1 MVEHMS
7 NLATRMRP
15 QKIEDVIGQ
24 EHLTAPDKILGR
36 MVSAK
41 QMSSIILYGP
51 PGTGKTSMASAL
63 SGSLNIPF
71 EYFNAS
77 TDDKKKLQ
85 AIAKEAESK
94 GQLILLLDEIHRLD
108 KPKQDFLLPY
118 TENGQIILVGAT
130 TENPYISINPAIRS
144 RATLL
149 EIKSVNPQ
157 DIVNLI
163 KKASQTDEILKNFT
177 ITISDESLNFLAN
190 NVDGDVRKA
199 LNSFE
204 LAVLSTPNDKNTVS
218 ISTET
223 LEEILQR
230 KSLPGDK
237 DGDEHYNLLSAL
249 QKSIRGSDVNAA
261 LHYLG
266 RLILSGDLVAICRRL
281 SIIAF
286 EDIGLANPTAIIL
299 AKDAIDVA
307 RETGFPEARI
317 PLATA
322 TVELALSP
330 KSNNAYMALDKAIAD
345 IQNPQIDLTIPMHVR
360 DAHYKG
366 ASKMGVVGYMYPH
379 DFNLHYTPQQYAPND
394 LKHVQYLN
402 TENLTTEHE
411 KQLVERAVTITKLN
425 GDA

>member
-1 MVEHMS
+1 MS

-24 EHLTAPDKILGR
+24 ENLTAPDKILGR
-36 MVSAK
+36 MVAAK

-85 AIAKEAESK
+85 TIAKEAEK
-94 GQLILLLDEIHRLD
+94 QPVILLLDEIHRLD

-149 EIKSVNPQ
+149 EIKSVTAEAIADLLEQSLTKDSVLKDYN
-157 DIVNLI
+157 VNVSRDTLLFI
-163 KKASQTDEILKNFT
+163 
-177 ITISDESLNFLAN
+177 AN
-190 NVDGDVRKA
+190 NTDGDVRKA

-204 LAVLSTPNDKNTVS
+204 LAILSTPADQDTVT
-218 ISTET
+218 ITT
-223 LEEILQR
+223 QVMEEILQ
-230 KSLPGDK
+230 KKVLAGDK
-237 DGDEHYNLLSAL
+237 DGSEHYNLLSAF
-249 QKSIRGSDVNAA
+249 QKSIRGSDVNAS
-261 LHYLG
+261 LHYLA
-266 RLILSGDLVAICRRL
+266 RLILSGDLIGICRRL

-286 EDIGLANPTAIIL
+286 EDIGLANPTAVTL
-299 AKDAIDVA
+299 TKNAIDVA
-307 RETGFPEARI
+307 RDTGFPEARI
-317 PLATA
+317 PLAMA
-322 TVELALSP
+322 VVELALSP
-330 KSNNAYMALDKAIAD
+330 KSNNAYMALDRAIAD
-345 IQNPQIDLTIPMHVR
+345 INDPEIDTTIPAHLR

-366 ASKMGVVGYMYPH
+366 ADKMGVVGYNYPH
-379 DFNLHYTPQQYAPND
+379 DFNAHYTPQQYLPTSLTNAF
-394 LKHVQYLN
+394 YLD
-402 TENLTTEHE
+402 TENLTTTHEHE
-411 KQLVERAVTITKLN
+411 LVDRARMIADLNRGVTR
-425 GDA
+425 

>member
-1 MVEHMS
+1 MS

-36 MVSAK
+36 MVAAK

-85 AIAKEAESK
+85 TIAKEAEK
-94 GQLILLLDEIHRLD
+94 QPVILLLDEIHRLD

-149 EIKSVNPQ
+149 EIKSVTAEAIADLLEQSLTKDSVLKDYN
-157 DIVNLI
+157 VNVSRDTLLFI
-163 KKASQTDEILKNFT
+163 
-177 ITISDESLNFLAN
+177 AN
-190 NVDGDVRKA
+190 NTDGDVRKA

-204 LAVLSTPNDKNTVS
+204 LAILSTPADQDTVT
-218 ISTET
+218 ITT
-223 LEEILQR
+223 QVMEEILQ
-230 KSLPGDK
+230 KKVLAGDK
-237 DGDEHYNLLSAL
+237 DGSEHYNLLSAF
-249 QKSIRGSDVNAA
+249 QKSIRGSDVNAS
-261 LHYLG
+261 LHYLA
-266 RLILSGDLVAICRRL
+266 RLILSGDLIGICRRL

-286 EDIGLANPTAIIL
+286 EDIGLANPTAVTL
-299 AKDAIDVA
+299 TKNAIDVA
-307 RETGFPEARI
+307 RDTGFPEARI
-317 PLATA
+317 PLAMA
-322 TVELALSP
+322 VVELALSP
-330 KSNNAYMALDKAIAD
+330 KSNNAYMALDRAIAD
-345 IQNPQIDLTIPMHVR
+345 INDPEIDTTIPLHLR

-366 ASKMGVVGYMYPH
+366 ADKMGVVGYNYPH
-379 DFNLHYTPQQYAPND
+379 DFNAHYTPQQYLPTSLTNAF
-394 LKHVQYLN
+394 YLD
-402 TENLTTEHE
+402 TENLTTTHEHE
-411 KQLVERAVTITKLN
+411 LVDRARMIADLNRGATK
-425 GDA
+425 

>member
-1 MVEHMS
+1 
-7 NLATRMRP
+7 MRP

-36 MVSAK
+36 MVAAK

-85 AIAKEAESK
+85 TIAKEAEK
-94 GQLILLLDEIHRLD
+94 QPVILLLDEIHRLD

-149 EIKSVNPQ
+149 EIKSVTADAIADLLEQ
-157 DIVNLI
+157 SLTKDSV
-163 KKASQTDEILKNFT
+163 LKDYKVDVSRDTLLF
-177 ITISDESLNFLAN
+177 IAN
-190 NVDGDVRKA
+190 NTDGDVRKA

-204 LAVLSTPNDKNTVS
+204 LAILSTPADQDTVT
-218 ISTET
+218 ITT
-223 LEEILQR
+223 QVMEEILQ
-230 KSLPGDK
+230 KKVLAGDK
-237 DGDEHYNLLSAL
+237 DGSEHYNLLSAF
-249 QKSIRGSDVNAA
+249 QKSIRGSDVNAS
-261 LHYLG
+261 LHYLA
-266 RLILSGDLVAICRRL
+266 RLILSGDLIGICRRL

-286 EDIGLANPTAIIL
+286 EDIGLANPTAVTL
-299 AKDAIDVA
+299 TKNAIDVA
-307 RETGFPEARI
+307 RDTGFPEARI
-317 PLATA
+317 PLAMA
-322 TVELALSP
+322 VVELALSP
-330 KSNNAYMALDKAIAD
+330 KSNNAYMALERAIAD
-345 IQNPQIDLTIPMHVR
+345 INDPEIDTTIPAHLR

-366 ASKMGVVGYMYPH
+366 ADKMGVIGYSYPH
-379 DFNLHYTPQQYAPND
+379 DYNAHYTPQQYLPTSLTNAF
-394 LKHVQYLN
+394 YLD
-402 TENLTTEHE
+402 TENLTTTHEHE
-411 KQLVERAVTITKLN
+411 LIDRARMIADLN
-425 GDA
+425 RGAQK

>member
-1 MVEHMS
+1 MS

-36 MVSAK
+36 MVAAK

-85 AIAKEAESK
+85 TIAKEAEK
-94 GQLILLLDEIHRLD
+94 QPVILLLDEIHRLD

-149 EIKSVNPQ
+149 EIKSVTAEAIADLLEQ
-157 DIVNLI
+157 SLTKDSV
-163 KKASQTDEILKNFT
+163 LKDYKVDVSRDTLLF
-177 ITISDESLNFLAN
+177 IAN
-190 NVDGDVRKA
+190 NTDGDVRKA

-204 LAVLSTPNDKNTVS
+204 LAILSTPADQDTVT
-218 ISTET
+218 ITT
-223 LEEILQR
+223 QVMEEILQ
-230 KSLPGDK
+230 KKVLAGDK
-237 DGDEHYNLLSAL
+237 DGSEHYNLLSAF
-249 QKSIRGSDVNAA
+249 QKSIRGSDVNAS
-261 LHYLG
+261 LHYLA
-266 RLILSGDLVAICRRL
+266 RLILSGDLIGICRRL

-286 EDIGLANPTAIIL
+286 EDIGLANPTAVTL
-299 AKDAIDVA
+299 TKNAIDVA
-307 RETGFPEARI
+307 RDTGFPEARI
-317 PLATA
+317 PLAMA
-322 TVELALSP
+322 VVELALSP
-330 KSNNAYMALDKAIAD
+330 KSNNAYMALDRAIAD
-345 IQNPQIDLTIPMHVR
+345 INDPEIDTTIPLHLR

-366 ASKMGVVGYMYPH
+366 ADKMGVIGYSYPH
-379 DFNLHYTPQQYAPND
+379 DYNAHYTPQQYLPASLTNAF
-394 LKHVQYLN
+394 YLD
-402 TENLTTEHE
+402 TENLTTAHE
-411 KQLVERAVTITKLN
+411 IELVDRARMIADLN
-425 GDA
+425 KGV

>member
-1 MVEHMS
+1 MS

-36 MVSAK
+36 MVAAK

-85 AIAKEAESK
+85 TIAKEAEK
-94 GQLILLLDEIHRLD
+94 QPVILLLDEIHRLD

-149 EIKSVNPQ
+149 EIKSVTADAIADLLEQSLTKDSVLKDYN
-157 DIVNLI
+157 VNVSRDTLLFI
-163 KKASQTDEILKNFT
+163 
-177 ITISDESLNFLAN
+177 AN
-190 NVDGDVRKA
+190 NTDGDVRKA

-204 LAVLSTPNDKNTVS
+204 LAILSTPADQNIVTITTQVM
-218 ISTET
+218 
-223 LEEILQR
+223 EEILQ
-230 KSLPGDK
+230 KKVLAGDK
-237 DGDEHYNLLSAL
+237 DGSEHYNLLSAF
-249 QKSIRGSDVNAA
+249 QKSIRGSDVNAS
-261 LHYLG
+261 LHYLA
-266 RLILSGDLVAICRRL
+266 RLILSGDLIGICRRL

-286 EDIGLANPTAIIL
+286 EDIGLANPTAVTL
-299 AKDAIDVA
+299 TKNAIDVA
-307 RETGFPEARI
+307 RDTGFPEARI
-317 PLATA
+317 PLAMA
-322 TVELALSP
+322 VVELALSP
-330 KSNNAYMALDKAIAD
+330 KSNNAYMALDRAIAD
-345 IQNPQIDLTIPMHVR
+345 INDPEIDTTIPAHLR

-366 ASKMGVVGYMYPH
+366 ADKMGVVGYSYPH
-379 DFNLHYTPQQYAPND
+379 DYNAHYTPQQYLPASLTNAF
-394 LKHVQYLN
+394 YLD
-402 TENLTTEHE
+402 TENLTTTHEHE
-411 KQLVERAVTITKLN
+411 LVDRARMIADLN
-425 GDA
+425 KGTQQ

>member
-1 MVEHMS
+1 MS

-36 MVSAK
+36 MVAAK

-85 AIAKEAESK
+85 TIAKEAEK
-94 GQLILLLDEIHRLD
+94 QPVILLLDEIHRLD

-149 EIKSVNPQ
+149 EIKSVTAEAIADLLEQSLTKDSVLKDYN
-157 DIVNLI
+157 VNVSRDTLLFI
-163 KKASQTDEILKNFT
+163 
-177 ITISDESLNFLAN
+177 AN
-190 NVDGDVRKA
+190 NTDGDVRKA

-204 LAVLSTPNDKNTVS
+204 LAILSTPADRDTVT
-218 ISTET
+218 ITT
-223 LEEILQR
+223 QVMEEILQ
-230 KSLPGDK
+230 KKVLAGDK
-237 DGDEHYNLLSAL
+237 DGSEHYNLLSAF
-249 QKSIRGSDVNAA
+249 QKSIRGSDVNAS
-261 LHYLG
+261 LHYLA
-266 RLILSGDLVAICRRL
+266 RLILSGDLIGICRRL

-286 EDIGLANPTAIIL
+286 EDIGLANPTAVTL
-299 AKDAIDVA
+299 TKNAIDVA
-307 RETGFPEARI
+307 RDTGFPEARI
-317 PLATA
+317 PLAMA
-322 TVELALSP
+322 VVELALSP
-330 KSNNAYMALDKAIAD
+330 KSNNAYMALDRAIAD
-345 IQNPQIDLTIPMHVR
+345 INDPEIDTTIPAHLR

-366 ASKMGVVGYMYPH
+366 ADKMGVVGYNYPH
-379 DFNLHYTPQQYAPND
+379 DFNAHYTPQQYLPTSLTNAF
-394 LKHVQYLN
+394 YLD
-402 TENLTTEHE
+402 TENLTTTHEHE
-411 KQLVERAVTITKLN
+411 LVDRARMIADLNRGTTK
-425 GDA
+425 

>member
-1 MVEHMS
+1 MS

-36 MVSAK
+36 MVAAK

-85 AIAKEAESK
+85 TIAKEAEK
-94 GQLILLLDEIHRLD
+94 QPVILLLDEIHRLD

-149 EIKSVNPQ
+149 EIKSVTAEAIADLLEQ
-157 DIVNLI
+157 SLTKDSV
-163 KKASQTDEILKNFT
+163 LKDYKVDVSRDTLLF
-177 ITISDESLNFLAN
+177 IAN
-190 NVDGDVRKA
+190 NTDGDVRKA

-204 LAVLSTPNDKNTVS
+204 LAILSTPADQDTVT
-218 ISTET
+218 ITT
-223 LEEILQR
+223 QVMEEILQ
-230 KSLPGDK
+230 KKVLAGDK
-237 DGDEHYNLLSAL
+237 DGSEHYNLLSAF
-249 QKSIRGSDVNAA
+249 QKSIRGSDVNAS
-261 LHYLG
+261 LHYLA
-266 RLILSGDLVAICRRL
+266 RLILSGDLIGICRRL

-286 EDIGLANPTAIIL
+286 EDIGLANPTAVTL
-299 AKDAIDVA
+299 TKNAIDVA
-307 RETGFPEARI
+307 RDTGFPEARI
-317 PLATA
+317 PLAMA
-322 TVELALSP
+322 VVELALSP
-330 KSNNAYMALDKAIAD
+330 KSNNAYMALDRAIAD
-345 IQNPQIDLTIPMHVR
+345 INDPEIDTTIPLHLR

-366 ASKMGVVGYMYPH
+366 ADKMGVVGYNYPH
-379 DFNLHYTPQQYAPND
+379 DFNAHYTPQQYLPTSLTNAF
-394 LKHVQYLN
+394 YLD
-402 TENLTTEHE
+402 TENLTTTHEHE
-411 KQLVERAVTITKLN
+411 LVDRARMIADLN
-425 GDA
+425 KGTQQ

>member
-1 MVEHMS
+1 MS

-36 MVSAK
+36 MVAAK

-85 AIAKEAESK
+85 TIAKEAEK
-94 GQLILLLDEIHRLD
+94 QPVILLLDEIHRLD

-149 EIKSVNPQ
+149 EIKSVTADAIADLLEQ
-157 DIVNLI
+157 SLTKDSV
-163 KKASQTDEILKNFT
+163 LKDYKVDVSRDTLLF
-177 ITISDESLNFLAN
+177 IAN
-190 NVDGDVRKA
+190 NTDGDVRKA

-204 LAVLSTPNDKNTVS
+204 LAILSTPANQDTVT
-218 ISTET
+218 ITT
-223 LEEILQR
+223 QVMEEILQ
-230 KSLPGDK
+230 KKVLAGDK
-237 DGDEHYNLLSAL
+237 DGSEHYNLLSAF
-249 QKSIRGSDVNAA
+249 QKSIRGSDVNAS
-261 LHYLG
+261 LHYLA
-266 RLILSGDLVAICRRL
+266 RLILSGDLIGICRRL

-286 EDIGLANPTAIIL
+286 EDIGLANPTAVTL
-299 AKDAIDVA
+299 TKNAIDVA
-307 RETGFPEARI
+307 RDTGFPEARI
-317 PLATA
+317 PLAMA
-322 TVELALSP
+322 VVELALSP
-330 KSNNAYMALDKAIAD
+330 KSNNAYMALDRAIAD
-345 IQNPQIDLTIPMHVR
+345 INDPEIDTTIPAHLR

-366 ASKMGVVGYMYPH
+366 ADKMGVVGYNYPH
-379 DFNLHYTPQQYAPND
+379 DFNAHYTPQQYLPTSLTNAF
-394 LKHVQYLN
+394 YLD
-402 TENLTTEHE
+402 TENLTTTHEHE
-411 KQLVERAVTITKLN
+411 LVDRARMIADLN
-425 GDA
+425 KGTQQ

>member
-1 MVEHMS
+1 MS

-36 MVSAK
+36 MVAAK

-85 AIAKEAESK
+85 TIAKEAEK
-94 GQLILLLDEIHRLD
+94 QPVILLLDEIHRLD

-149 EIKSVNPQ
+149 EIKSVTAEAIADLLEQSLTKDSVLKDYN
-157 DIVNLI
+157 VNVSRDTLLFI
-163 KKASQTDEILKNFT
+163 
-177 ITISDESLNFLAN
+177 AN
-190 NVDGDVRKA
+190 NTDGDVRKA

-204 LAVLSTPNDKNTVS
+204 LAILSTPANQDTV
-218 ISTET
+218 TVT
-223 LEEILQR
+223 TQVMEEILQ
-230 KSLPGDK
+230 KKVLAGDK
-237 DGDEHYNLLSAL
+237 DGSEHYNLLSAF
-249 QKSIRGSDVNAA
+249 QKSIRGSDVNAS
-261 LHYLG
+261 LHYLA
-266 RLILSGDLVAICRRL
+266 RLILSGDLIGICRRL

-286 EDIGLANPTAIIL
+286 EDIGLANPTAVTL
-299 AKDAIDVA
+299 TKNAIDVA
-307 RETGFPEARI
+307 RDTGFPEARI
-317 PLATA
+317 PLAMA
-322 TVELALSP
+322 VVELALSP
-330 KSNNAYMALDKAIAD
+330 KSNNAYMALDRAIAD
-345 IQNPQIDLTIPMHVR
+345 INDPEIDTTIPAHLR

-366 ASKMGVVGYMYPH
+366 ADKMGVVGYNYPH
-379 DFNLHYTPQQYAPND
+379 DFNAHYTPQQYLPTSLTNAF
-394 LKHVQYLN
+394 YLD
-402 TENLTTEHE
+402 TENLTTTHEHE
-411 KQLVERAVTITKLN
+411 LVDRARMIADLNRGATK
-425 GDA
+425 

>member
-1 MVEHMS
+1 MS

-36 MVSAK
+36 MVAAK

-85 AIAKEAESK
+85 TIAKEAEK
-94 GQLILLLDEIHRLD
+94 QPVILLLDEIHRLD

-149 EIKSVNPQ
+149 EIKSVTAEAIADLLEQ
-157 DIVNLI
+157 SLTKDSV
-163 KKASQTDEILKNFT
+163 LKNYNVNVSRDTLLF
-177 ITISDESLNFLAN
+177 IAN
-190 NVDGDVRKA
+190 NTDGDVRKA

-204 LAVLSTPNDKNTVS
+204 LAILSTPLDQDTVT
-218 ISTET
+218 ITT
-223 LEEILQR
+223 QVMEEILQ
-230 KSLPGDK
+230 KKVLAGDK
-237 DGDEHYNLLSAL
+237 DGSEHYNLLSAF
-249 QKSIRGSDVNAA
+249 QKSIRGSDVNAS
-261 LHYLG
+261 LHYLA
-266 RLILSGDLVAICRRL
+266 RLILSGDLIGICRRL

-286 EDIGLANPTAIIL
+286 EDIGLANPTAVTL
-299 AKDAIDVA
+299 TKNAIDVA
-307 RETGFPEARI
+307 RDTGFPEARI
-317 PLATA
+317 PLAMA
-322 TVELALSP
+322 VVELALSP
-330 KSNNAYMALDKAIAD
+330 KSNNAYMALDRAIAD
-345 IQNPQIDLTIPMHVR
+345 INDPEIDTTIPLHLR

-366 ASKMGVVGYMYPH
+366 ADKMGVVGYNYPH
-379 DFNLHYTPQQYAPND
+379 DFNAHYTPQQYLPASLTNAF
-394 LKHVQYLN
+394 YLD
-402 TENLTTEHE
+402 TENLTTTHEHE
-411 KQLVERAVTITKLN
+411 LVDRARMIADLNRGVTK
-425 GDA
+425 

>member
-1 MVEHMS
+1 MS

-36 MVSAK
+36 MIATK

-85 AIAKEAESK
+85 TIAKEAEK
-94 GQLILLLDEIHRLD
+94 QPVILLLDEIHRLD

-149 EIKSVNPQ
+149 EIKSVTAEAIADLLEQ
-157 DIVNLI
+157 SLTKDSV
-163 KKASQTDEILKNFT
+163 LKDYKVDVSRDTLLF
-177 ITISDESLNFLAN
+177 IAN
-190 NVDGDVRKA
+190 NTDGDVRKA

-204 LAVLSTPNDKNTVS
+204 LAILSTPADQDTVT
-218 ISTET
+218 ITT
-223 LEEILQR
+223 QVMEEILQ
-230 KSLPGDK
+230 KKVLAGDK
-237 DGDEHYNLLSAL
+237 DGSEHYNLLSAF
-249 QKSIRGSDVNAA
+249 QKSIRGSDVNAS
-261 LHYLG
+261 LHYLA
-266 RLILSGDLVAICRRL
+266 RLILSGDLIGICRRL

-286 EDIGLANPTAIIL
+286 EDIGLANPTAVTL
-299 AKDAIDVA
+299 TKNAIDVA
-307 RETGFPEARI
+307 RDTGFPEARI
-317 PLATA
+317 PLAMA
-322 TVELALSP
+322 VVELALSP
-330 KSNNAYMALDKAIAD
+330 KSNNAYMALDRAIAD
-345 IQNPQIDLTIPMHVR
+345 INDPEIDTTIPLHLR

-366 ASKMGVVGYMYPH
+366 ADKMGVVGYNYPH
-379 DFNLHYTPQQYAPND
+379 DFNAHYTPQQYLPTSLTNAF
-394 LKHVQYLN
+394 YLD
-402 TENLTTEHE
+402 TENLTTTHEHE
-411 KQLVERAVTITKLN
+411 LVDRARMIADLNRGATK
-425 GDA
+425 

>member
-1 MVEHMS
+1 MS

-36 MVSAK
+36 MVAAK

-85 AIAKEAESK
+85 TIAKEAEK
-94 GQLILLLDEIHRLD
+94 QPVILLLDEIHRLD

-149 EIKSVNPQ
+149 EIKSVTAEAIADLLEQ
-157 DIVNLI
+157 SLTKDSVLKDYKVNVSRDTLLFI
-163 KKASQTDEILKNFT
+163 AKNT
-177 ITISDESLNFLAN
+177 
-190 NVDGDVRKA
+190 DGDVRKA

-204 LAVLSTPNDKNTVS
+204 LAILSTPADQDTVT
-218 ISTET
+218 ITT
-223 LEEILQR
+223 PVMEEILQ
-230 KSLPGDK
+230 KKVLADDK
-237 DGDEHYNLLSAL
+237 DGSEHYNLLSAF
-249 QKSIRGSDVNAA
+249 QKSIRGSDVNAS
-261 LHYLG
+261 LHYLA
-266 RLILSGDLVAICRRL
+266 RLILSGDLIGICRRL

-286 EDIGLANPTAIIL
+286 EDIGLANPTAVTL
-299 AKDAIDVA
+299 TKNAIDVA
-307 RETGFPEARI
+307 RDTGFPEARI
-317 PLATA
+317 PLAMA
-322 TVELALSP
+322 VVELALSP
-330 KSNNAYMALDKAIAD
+330 KSNNAYMALDRALAD
-345 IQNPQIDLTIPMHVR
+345 INDPEIDTTIPAHLR

-366 ASKMGVVGYMYPH
+366 ADKMGVVGYNYPH
-379 DFNLHYTPQQYAPND
+379 DYNSHYTPQQYLPASLTNAF
-394 LKHVQYLN
+394 YLD
-402 TENLTTEHE
+402 TENLTTSHE
-411 KQLVERAVTITKLN
+411 IELVDRARMIADLN
-425 GDA
+425 KGTQQ

>member
-1 MVEHMS
+1 MHL
-7 NLATRMRP
+7 LATRMRP

-36 MVSAK
+36 MVAAK

-85 AIAKEAESK
+85 TIAKEAEK
-94 GQLILLLDEIHRLD
+94 QPVILLLDEIHRLD

-149 EIKSVNPQ
+149 EIKSVTADAIADLLEQ
-157 DIVNLI
+157 SLTKDSV
-163 KKASQTDEILKNFT
+163 LKDYKVDVSRDTLLF
-177 ITISDESLNFLAN
+177 IAN
-190 NVDGDVRKA
+190 NTDGDVRKA

-204 LAVLSTPNDKNTVS
+204 LAILSTPADQDTVT
-218 ISTET
+218 ITT
-223 LEEILQR
+223 QVMEEILQ
-230 KSLPGDK
+230 KKVLAGDK
-237 DGDEHYNLLSAL
+237 DGSEHYNLLSAF
-249 QKSIRGSDVNAA
+249 QKSIRGSDVNAS
-261 LHYLG
+261 LHYLA
-266 RLILSGDLVAICRRL
+266 RLILSGDLIGICRRL

-286 EDIGLANPTAIIL
+286 EDIGLANPTAVTL
-299 AKDAIDVA
+299 TKNAIDVA
-307 RETGFPEARI
+307 RDTGFPEARI
-317 PLATA
+317 PLAMA
-322 TVELALSP
+322 VVELALSP
-330 KSNNAYMALDKAIAD
+330 KSNNAYMALDRAIAD
-345 IQNPQIDLTIPMHVR
+345 INDPEIDTTIPLHLR

-366 ASKMGVVGYMYPH
+366 ADKMGVVGYNYPH
-379 DFNLHYTPQQYAPND
+379 DFNAHYTPQQYLPASLTNAF
-394 LKHVQYLN
+394 YLD
-402 TENLTTEHE
+402 TENLTTTHEHE
-411 KQLVERAVTITKLN
+411 LVDRARMIADLN
-425 GDA
+425 RGAQK

>member
-1 MVEHMS
+1 MS

-15 QKIEDVIGQ
+15 QKLEDMIGQ

-36 MVSAK
+36 MVAAK
-41 QMSSIILYGP
+41 QLSSIILYGP

-71 EYFNAS
+71 DYFNAS
-77 TDDKKKLQ
+77 IDDKKKLQ
-85 AIAKEAESK
+85 TIAKKAEK
-94 GQLILLLDEIHRLD
+94 EGQLILLLDEIHRLD

-149 EIKSVNPQ
+149 EIKAVQAP
-157 DIVNLI
+157 DIVNLL
-163 KKASQTDEILKNFT
+163 KKTCQTDDILKEYT
-177 ITISDESLNFLAN
+177 ITISDETFQFLAN
-190 NVDGDVRKA
+190 NVNGDVRKA

-204 LAVLSTPNDKNTVS
+204 LAVLSTPPTNGHV
-218 ISTET
+218 T
-223 LEEILQR
+223 LTTAIFEEILQR
-230 KSLPGDK
+230 KALPGDK

-266 RLILSGDLVAICRRL
+266 RLILSGDLIAICRRL

-286 EDIGLANPTAIIL
+286 EDIGLANPTAVIL
-299 AKDAIDVA
+299 TNQAIQVS

-317 PLATA
+317 PLANA
-322 TVELALSP
+322 VVELALSP
-330 KSNNAYMALDKAIAD
+330 KSNNAYMAIDKALAD
-345 IQNPQIDLTIPMHVR
+345 INNPQIDLSIPMHLR

-366 ASKMGVVGYMYPH
+366 ATQLGVKGYLYPH
-379 DFNLHYTPQQYAPND
+379 DYDTHYVPQQYLPD
-394 LKHVQYLN
+394 SLKTVQYLSDQ
-402 TENLTTEHE
+402 NLSTEHE
-411 KQLVERAVTITKLN
+411 KELVSRALSKLN
-425 GDA
+425 GGIA

>member
-1 MVEHMS
+1 MS

-15 QKIEDVIGQ
+15 QKIEDVVGQ

-36 MVSAK
+36 MVAAK

-85 AIAKEAESK
+85 TIAKEAEK
-94 GQLILLLDEIHRLD
+94 QPVILLLDEIHRLD

-149 EIKSVNPQ
+149 EIKSVTA
-157 DIVNLI
+157 DAIANLLEQSLT
-163 KKASQTDEILKNFT
+163 KDSVLKDYKVDVSRDTLLF
-177 ITISDESLNFLAN
+177 IAN
-190 NVDGDVRKA
+190 NTDGDVRKA

-204 LAVLSTPNDKNTVS
+204 LAILSTPADQDTVT
-218 ISTET
+218 ITT
-223 LEEILQR
+223 QVMEEILQ
-230 KSLPGDK
+230 KKVLAGDK
-237 DGDEHYNLLSAL
+237 DGSEHYNLLSAF
-249 QKSIRGSDVNAA
+249 QKSIRGSDVNAS
-261 LHYLG
+261 LHYLA
-266 RLILSGDLVAICRRL
+266 RLILSGDLIGICRRL

-286 EDIGLANPTAIIL
+286 EDIGLANPTAVTL
-299 AKDAIDVA
+299 TKNAIDVA
-307 RETGFPEARI
+307 RDTGFPEARI
-317 PLATA
+317 PLAMA
-322 TVELALSP
+322 VVELALSP
-330 KSNNAYMALDKAIAD
+330 KSNNAYMALDRAIAD
-345 IQNPQIDLTIPMHVR
+345 INDPEIDTTIPAHLR

-366 ASKMGVVGYMYPH
+366 ADKMGVVGYNYPH
-379 DFNLHYTPQQYAPND
+379 DFNAHYTPQQYLPTSLTNAF
-394 LKHVQYLN
+394 YLD
-402 TENLTTEHE
+402 TENLTTTHEHE
-411 KQLVERAVTITKLN
+411 LIDRARMIADLN
-425 GDA
+425 RGAQK

>member
-1 MVEHMS
+1 MS

-24 EHLTAPDKILGR
+24 EHLTSPDKILGR
-36 MVSAK
+36 MVAAK

-85 AIAKEAESK
+85 TIAKEAEK
-94 GQLILLLDEIHRLD
+94 QPVILLLDEIHRLD

-149 EIKSVNPQ
+149 EIKSVTAEAIADLLEQ
-157 DIVNLI
+157 SLTKDSV
-163 KKASQTDEILKNFT
+163 LKDYKVDVSRDTLLF
-177 ITISDESLNFLAN
+177 IAN
-190 NVDGDVRKA
+190 NTDGDVRKA

-204 LAVLSTPNDKNTVS
+204 LAILSTPADQDTVT
-218 ISTET
+218 ITT
-223 LEEILQR
+223 QVMEEILQ
-230 KSLPGDK
+230 KKVLAGDK
-237 DGDEHYNLLSAL
+237 DGSEHYNLLSAF
-249 QKSIRGSDVNAA
+249 QKSIRGSDVNAS
-261 LHYLG
+261 LHYLA
-266 RLILSGDLVAICRRL
+266 RLILSGDLIGICRRL

-286 EDIGLANPTAIIL
+286 EDIGLANPTAVTL
-299 AKDAIDVA
+299 TKNAIDVA
-307 RETGFPEARI
+307 RDTGFPEARI
-317 PLATA
+317 PLAMA
-322 TVELALSP
+322 VVELALSP
-330 KSNNAYMALDKAIAD
+330 KSNNAYMALDRAIAD
-345 IQNPQIDLTIPMHVR
+345 INDPEIDTAIPAHLR

-366 ASKMGVVGYMYPH
+366 ADKMGVVGYNYPH
-379 DFNLHYTPQQYAPND
+379 DFNAHYTPQQYLPTSLTNAF
-394 LKHVQYLN
+394 YLD
-402 TENLTTEHE
+402 TENLTTTHEHE
-411 KQLVERAVTITKLN
+411 LVDRARMIADLNRGTTK
-425 GDA
+425 

>member
-1 MVEHMS
+1 MS

-36 MVSAK
+36 MVAAK

-85 AIAKEAESK
+85 TIAKEAEK
-94 GQLILLLDEIHRLD
+94 QPVILLLDEIHRLD

-149 EIKSVNPQ
+149 EIKSVTAEAIADLLEQSLTKDSVLKDYN
-157 DIVNLI
+157 VNVSRDTLLFI
-163 KKASQTDEILKNFT
+163 
-177 ITISDESLNFLAN
+177 AN
-190 NVDGDVRKA
+190 NTDGDVRKA

-204 LAVLSTPNDKNTVS
+204 LAILSTPADQDTVT
-218 ISTET
+218 ITT
-223 LEEILQR
+223 QVMEEILQ
-230 KSLPGDK
+230 KKVLAGDK
-237 DGDEHYNLLSAL
+237 DGSEHYNLLSAF
-249 QKSIRGSDVNAA
+249 QKSIRGSDVNAS
-261 LHYLG
+261 LHYLA
-266 RLILSGDLVAICRRL
+266 RLILSGDLMGICRRL

-286 EDIGLANPTAIIL
+286 EDIGLANPTAVTL
-299 AKDAIDVA
+299 TKNAIDVA
-307 RETGFPEARI
+307 RDTGFPEARI
-317 PLATA
+317 PLAMA
-322 TVELALSP
+322 VVELALSP
-330 KSNNAYMALDKAIAD
+330 KSNNAYMALDRAIAD
-345 IQNPQIDLTIPMHVR
+345 INDPEIDTTIPAHLR

-366 ASKMGVVGYMYPH
+366 ADKMGVVGYNYPH
-379 DFNLHYTPQQYAPND
+379 DFNAHYTPQQYLPTSLTNAF
-394 LKHVQYLN
+394 YLD
-402 TENLTTEHE
+402 TENLTTTHEHE
-411 KQLVERAVTITKLN
+411 LVDRARMIADLN
-425 GDA
+425 KGTQQ

>member
-1 MVEHMS
+1 MS

-36 MVSAK
+36 MVAAK

-85 AIAKEAESK
+85 TIAKEAEK
-94 GQLILLLDEIHRLD
+94 QPVILLLDEIHRLD

-149 EIKSVNPQ
+149 EIKSVTADAIADLLEQ
-157 DIVNLI
+157 SLTKDSV
-163 KKASQTDEILKNFT
+163 LKDYKVDVSRDTLLF
-177 ITISDESLNFLAN
+177 IAN
-190 NVDGDVRKA
+190 NTDGDVRKA

-204 LAVLSTPNDKNTVS
+204 LAILSTPADQDTVT
-218 ISTET
+218 ITT
-223 LEEILQR
+223 QVMEEILQ
-230 KSLPGDK
+230 KKVLAGDK
-237 DGDEHYNLLSAL
+237 DGSEHYNLLSAF
-249 QKSIRGSDVNAA
+249 QKSIRGSDVNAS
-261 LHYLG
+261 LHYLA
-266 RLILSGDLVAICRRL
+266 RLILSGDLIGICRRL

-286 EDIGLANPTAIIL
+286 EDIGLANPTAVTL
-299 AKDAIDVA
+299 TKNAIDVA
-307 RETGFPEARI
+307 RDTGFPEARI
-317 PLATA
+317 PLAMA
-322 TVELALSP
+322 VVELALSP
-330 KSNNAYMALDKAIAD
+330 KSNNAYMALDRAIAD
-345 IQNPQIDLTIPMHVR
+345 INDPEIDTTIPLHLR

-366 ASKMGVVGYMYPH
+366 ADKMGVVGYNYPH
-379 DFNLHYTPQQYAPND
+379 DFNAHYTPQQYLPASLTNAF
-394 LKHVQYLN
+394 YLD
-402 TENLTTEHE
+402 TENLTTTHEHE
-411 KQLVERAVTITKLN
+411 LVDRARMIADLN
-425 GDA
+425 RGAQK

>member
-1 MVEHMS
+1 MS

-36 MVSAK
+36 MVAAK

-85 AIAKEAESK
+85 TIAKEAEK
-94 GQLILLLDEIHRLD
+94 QPVILLLDEIHRLD

-149 EIKSVNPQ
+149 EIKSVTAEAIADLLEQSLTKDSVLKDYN
-157 DIVNLI
+157 VN
-163 KKASQTDEILKNFT
+163 ASRDTLLFI
-177 ITISDESLNFLAN
+177 AN
-190 NVDGDVRKA
+190 NTDGDVRKA

-204 LAVLSTPNDKNTVS
+204 LAILSTPADQDTVT
-218 ISTET
+218 ITT
-223 LEEILQR
+223 QVMEEILQ
-230 KSLPGDK
+230 KKVLASDK
-237 DGDEHYNLLSAL
+237 DGSEHYNLLSAF
-249 QKSIRGSDVNAA
+249 QKSIRGSDVNAS
-261 LHYLG
+261 LHYLA
-266 RLILSGDLVAICRRL
+266 RLILSGDLIGICRRL

-286 EDIGLANPTAIIL
+286 EDIGLANPTAVTL
-299 AKDAIDVA
+299 TKNAIDVA
-307 RETGFPEARI
+307 RDTGFPEARI
-317 PLATA
+317 PLAMA
-322 TVELALSP
+322 VVELALSP
-330 KSNNAYMALDKAIAD
+330 KSNNAYMALDHAIAD
-345 IQNPQIDLTIPMHVR
+345 INDPEIDTTIPPHLR

-366 ASKMGVVGYMYPH
+366 ADKMGVVGYNYPH
-379 DFNLHYTPQQYAPND
+379 DFNAHYIPQQYLPASLTNAF
-394 LKHVQYLN
+394 YLD
-402 TENLTTEHE
+402 TENLTTTHEHE
-411 KQLVERAVTITKLN
+411 LVDRARMIADLNRGATK
-425 GDA
+425 

>member
-1 MVEHMS
+1 MS

-36 MVSAK
+36 MVAAK

-85 AIAKEAESK
+85 TIAKEAEK
-94 GQLILLLDEIHRLD
+94 QPVILLLDEIHRLD

-149 EIKSVNPQ
+149 EIKSVTAEAIADLLEQSLTKDSVLKDYN
-157 DIVNLI
+157 VNVSRDTLLFI
-163 KKASQTDEILKNFT
+163 
-177 ITISDESLNFLAN
+177 AN
-190 NVDGDVRKA
+190 NTDGDVRKA

-204 LAVLSTPNDKNTVS
+204 LAILSTPADQDTVT
-218 ISTET
+218 ITT
-223 LEEILQR
+223 QVMEEILQ
-230 KSLPGDK
+230 KKVLAGDK
-237 DGDEHYNLLSAL
+237 DGSEHYNLLSAF
-249 QKSIRGSDVNAA
+249 QKSIRGSDVNAS
-261 LHYLG
+261 LHYLA
-266 RLILSGDLVAICRRL
+266 RLILSGDLIGICRRL

-286 EDIGLANPTAIIL
+286 EDIGLANPTAVTL
-299 AKDAIDVA
+299 TKNAIDVA
-307 RETGFPEARI
+307 RDTGFPEARI
-317 PLATA
+317 PLAMA
-322 TVELALSP
+322 VVELALSP
-330 KSNNAYMALDKAIAD
+330 KSNNAYMALDRAIAD
-345 IQNPQIDLTIPMHVR
+345 INDPEIDTTIPMHLR

-366 ASKMGVVGYMYPH
+366 ADKMGVVGYAYPH
-379 DFNLHYTPQQYAPND
+379 DYNAHYTPQQYLPASLTNAF
-394 LKHVQYLN
+394 YLD
-402 TENLTTEHE
+402 TENLTTTHEHE
-411 KQLVERAVTITKLN
+411 LVDRARMIADLNRGTTK
-425 GDA
+425 

>member
-1 MVEHMS
+1 MS

-24 EHLTAPDKILGR
+24 EHLTSPDKILGR
-36 MVSAK
+36 MVAAK

-85 AIAKEAESK
+85 TIAKEAEK
-94 GQLILLLDEIHRLD
+94 QPVILLLDEIHRLD

-149 EIKSVNPQ
+149 EIKSVTAEAIADLLEQSLTKDSVLKDYN
-157 DIVNLI
+157 VNVSRDTLLFI
-163 KKASQTDEILKNFT
+163 
-177 ITISDESLNFLAN
+177 AN
-190 NVDGDVRKA
+190 NTDGDVRKA

-204 LAVLSTPNDKNTVS
+204 LAILSTPADQDIVTITTQVM
-218 ISTET
+218 
-223 LEEILQR
+223 EEILQ
-230 KSLPGDK
+230 KKVLAGDK
-237 DGDEHYNLLSAL
+237 DGSEHYNLLSAF
-249 QKSIRGSDVNAA
+249 QKSIRGSDVNAS
-261 LHYLG
+261 LHYLA
-266 RLILSGDLVAICRRL
+266 RLILSGDLIGICRRL

-286 EDIGLANPTAIIL
+286 EDIGLANPTAVTL
-299 AKDAIDVA
+299 TKNAIDVA
-307 RETGFPEARI
+307 RDTGFPEARI
-317 PLATA
+317 PLAMA
-322 TVELALSP
+322 VVELALSP
-330 KSNNAYMALDKAIAD
+330 KSNNAYMALDRAIAD
-345 IQNPQIDLTIPMHVR
+345 INDPEIDTTIPLHLR

-366 ASKMGVVGYMYPH
+366 ADKMGVIGYSYPH
-379 DFNLHYTPQQYAPND
+379 DYNAHYTPQQYLPASLTNAF
-394 LKHVQYLN
+394 YLD
-402 TENLTTEHE
+402 TENLTTAHE
-411 KQLVERAVTITKLN
+411 IELVDRARMIADLNRGTTK
-425 GDA
+425 

>member
-1 MVEHMS
+1 MS

-36 MVSAK
+36 MVAAK

-85 AIAKEAESK
+85 TIAKEAEK
-94 GQLILLLDEIHRLD
+94 QPLILLLDEIHRLD

-149 EIKSVNPQ
+149 EIKSVTAEAIA
-157 DIVNLI
+157 DLLEKSLTKDSV
-163 KKASQTDEILKNFT
+163 LKDYKVDVSRDTLLF
-177 ITISDESLNFLAN
+177 IAN
-190 NVDGDVRKA
+190 NSNGDVRKA

-204 LAVLSTPNDKNTVS
+204 LAILSTPINQDTVT
-218 ISTET
+218 ITT
-223 LEEILQR
+223 PIMEEILQ
-230 KSLPGDK
+230 KKALAGDK
-237 DGDEHYNLLSAL
+237 DGSEHYNLLSAF
-249 QKSIRGSDVNAA
+249 QKSIRGSDVNAS
-261 LHYLG
+261 LHYLA
-266 RLILSGDLVAICRRL
+266 RLILSGDLIKICRRL

-286 EDIGLANPTAIIL
+286 EDIGLANPTVVTL
-299 AKDAIDVA
+299 TKNAIDVA
-307 RETGFPEARI
+307 RDTGFPEARI
-317 PLATA
+317 PLAMA
-322 TVELALSP
+322 VVELALSP
-330 KSNNAYMALDKAIAD
+330 KSNNAYMALDRAIAD
-345 IQNPQIDLTIPMHVR
+345 INDPEIDTTIPAHLR

-366 ASKMGVVGYMYPH
+366 ADKMGVVGYSYPH
-379 DFNLHYTPQQYAPND
+379 DYNTHYTPQQYLPASLTNAF
-394 LKHVQYLN
+394 YLD
-402 TENLTTEHE
+402 TENLTTTHE
-411 KQLVERAVTITKLN
+411 RELVDRARMIADLN
-425 GDA
+425 KGSQK

>member
-1 MVEHMS
+1 MS

-36 MVSAK
+36 MVAAK

-85 AIAKEAESK
+85 TIAKEAEK
-94 GQLILLLDEIHRLD
+94 QPVILLLDEIHRLD

-149 EIKSVNPQ
+149 EIKSVTANAIADLLEQ
-157 DIVNLI
+157 SLTKDSVLKDYNVNVSRDTLLFI
-163 KKASQTDEILKNFT
+163 
-177 ITISDESLNFLAN
+177 AN
-190 NVDGDVRKA
+190 NTDGDVRKA

-204 LAVLSTPNDKNTVS
+204 LAILSTPADQDTVT
-218 ISTET
+218 ITT
-223 LEEILQR
+223 QVMEEILQ
-230 KSLPGDK
+230 KKVLAGDK
-237 DGDEHYNLLSAL
+237 DGSEHYNLLSAF
-249 QKSIRGSDVNAA
+249 QKSIRGSDVNAS
-261 LHYLG
+261 LHYLA
-266 RLILSGDLVAICRRL
+266 RLILSGDLIGICRRL

-286 EDIGLANPTAIIL
+286 EDIGLANPTAVTL
-299 AKDAIDVA
+299 TKNAIDVA
-307 RETGFPEARI
+307 RDTGFPEARI
-317 PLATA
+317 PLAMA
-322 TVELALSP
+322 VVELALSP
-330 KSNNAYMALDKAIAD
+330 KSNNAYMALDRAIAD
-345 IQNPQIDLTIPMHVR
+345 INDPEIDTTIPAHLR

-366 ASKMGVVGYMYPH
+366 ADKMGVVGYNYPH
-379 DFNLHYTPQQYAPND
+379 DFNAHYTPQQYLPASLTNAF
-394 LKHVQYLN
+394 YLD
-402 TENLTTEHE
+402 TENLTTTHEHE
-411 KQLVERAVTITKLN
+411 LVDRARMIADLN
-425 GDA
+425 RGAQK

>member
-1 MVEHMS
+1 MS

-36 MVSAK
+36 MVAAK

-85 AIAKEAESK
+85 TIAKEAEK
-94 GQLILLLDEIHRLD
+94 QPVILLLDEIHRLD

-149 EIKSVNPQ
+149 EIKSVTAEA
-157 DIVNLI
+157 IANLLEQSLT
-163 KKASQTDEILKNFT
+163 KDSVLKDYKVDVSRDTLLF
-177 ITISDESLNFLAN
+177 IAN
-190 NVDGDVRKA
+190 NTDGDVRKA

-204 LAVLSTPNDKNTVS
+204 LAILSTPADQDTVT
-218 ISTET
+218 ITT
-223 LEEILQR
+223 QVMEEILQ
-230 KSLPGDK
+230 KKVLAGDK
-237 DGDEHYNLLSAL
+237 DGSEHYNLLSAF
-249 QKSIRGSDVNAA
+249 QKSIRGSDVNAS
-261 LHYLG
+261 LHYLA
-266 RLILSGDLVAICRRL
+266 RLILSGDLIGICRRL

-286 EDIGLANPTAIIL
+286 EDIGLANPTAVTL
-299 AKDAIDVA
+299 TKNAIDVA
-307 RETGFPEARI
+307 RDTGFPEARI
-317 PLATA
+317 PLAMA
-322 TVELALSP
+322 VVELALSP
-330 KSNNAYMALDKAIAD
+330 KSNNAYMALDRAIAD
-345 IQNPQIDLTIPMHVR
+345 INDPEIDTTIPAHLR

-366 ASKMGVVGYMYPH
+366 ADKMGVVGYNYPH
-379 DFNLHYTPQQYAPND
+379 DFNAHYTPQQYLPASLTNAF
-394 LKHVQYLN
+394 YLD
-402 TENLTTEHE
+402 TENLTTTHEHE
-411 KQLVERAVTITKLN
+411 LVDRARMIADLN
-425 GDA
+425 KGS

>member
-1 MVEHMS
+1 MS

-36 MVSAK
+36 MVAAK

-85 AIAKEAESK
+85 TIAKEAEK
-94 GQLILLLDEIHRLD
+94 QPVILLLDEIHRLD

-149 EIKSVNPQ
+149 EIKSVTADAIADLLEQ
-157 DIVNLI
+157 SLTKDSV
-163 KKASQTDEILKNFT
+163 LKDYKVDVSRDTLLF
-177 ITISDESLNFLAN
+177 IAN
-190 NVDGDVRKA
+190 NTDGDVRKA

-204 LAVLSTPNDKNTVS
+204 LAILSTPADQDTVT
-218 ISTET
+218 ITT
-223 LEEILQR
+223 QVMEEILQ
-230 KSLPGDK
+230 KKVLAGDK
-237 DGDEHYNLLSAL
+237 DGSEHYNLLSAF
-249 QKSIRGSDVNAA
+249 QKSIRGSDVNAS
-261 LHYLG
+261 LHYLA
-266 RLILSGDLVAICRRL
+266 RLILSGDLIGICRRL

-286 EDIGLANPTAIIL
+286 EDIGLANPTAVTL
-299 AKDAIDVA
+299 TKNAIDVA
-307 RETGFPEARI
+307 RDTGFPEARI
-317 PLATA
+317 PLAMA
-322 TVELALSP
+322 VVELALSP
-330 KSNNAYMALDKAIAD
+330 KSNNAYMALDHAIAD
-345 IQNPQIDLTIPMHVR
+345 INDPEIDTTIPPHLR

-366 ASKMGVVGYMYPH
+366 ADKMGVVGYNYPH
-379 DFNLHYTPQQYAPND
+379 DFNAHYTPQQYLPTSLTNAF
-394 LKHVQYLN
+394 YLD
-402 TENLTTEHE
+402 TENLTTTHEHE
-411 KQLVERAVTITKLN
+411 LVDRARMIADLNRGTTK
-425 GDA
+425 

>member
-1 MVEHMS
+1 MS

-15 QKIEDVIGQ
+15 QKLEDIIGQ
-24 EHLTAPDKILGR
+24 DHLTAPDKILGR
-36 MVSAK
+36 MVAAK
-41 QMSSIILYGP
+41 QLSSIILYGP

-63 SGSLNIPF
+63 SGSLAIPF

-77 TDDKKKLQ
+77 IDDKKKLQ
-85 AIAKEAESK
+85 TIAKKAEK
-94 GQLILLLDEIHRLD
+94 DGQLILLLDEIHRLD

-149 EIKSVNPQ
+149 EIKAVQAS
-157 DIVNLI
+157 DIVNLLKRATQI
-163 KKASQTDEILKNFT
+163 DPVLREYEIT
-177 ITISDESLNFLAN
+177 VSDETLQFLAT
-190 NVDGDVRKA
+190 NVNGDVRKA

-204 LAVLSTPNDKNTVS
+204 LAVLSTPAPDKKVTLTTS
-218 ISTET
+218 IF
-223 LEEILQR
+223 EEILQR
-230 KSLPGDK
+230 KALPGDK

-266 RLILSGDLVAICRRL
+266 RLILSGDLIAICRRL

-286 EDIGLANPTAIIL
+286 EDIGLANPTAVIL
-299 AKDAIDVA
+299 TNQAIQVS

-317 PLATA
+317 PLANA
-322 TVELALSP
+322 VVELALSP
-330 KSNNAYMALDKAIAD
+330 KSNNAYMAIDKALAD
-345 IQNPQIDLTIPMHVR
+345 INNPQIDLSIPMHLR

-366 ASKMGVVGYMYPH
+366 ASQLGVKGYLYPH
-379 DFNLHYTPQQYAPND
+379 DYDTHYVPQQYLPD
-394 LKHVQYLN
+394 SLKTAQYLSDQ
-402 TENLTTEHE
+402 NLSTEHE
-411 KQLVERAVTITKLN
+411 KELVSRALLISKLN
-425 GDA
+425 GGLV

>member
-1 MVEHMS
+1 MS

-36 MVSAK
+36 MVAAK

-85 AIAKEAESK
+85 TIAKEAEK
-94 GQLILLLDEIHRLD
+94 QPVILLLDEIHRLD

-149 EIKSVNPQ
+149 EIKSVTADAIADLLEQ
-157 DIVNLI
+157 SLTKDSV
-163 KKASQTDEILKNFT
+163 LKDYKVDVSRDTLLF
-177 ITISDESLNFLAN
+177 IAN
-190 NVDGDVRKA
+190 NTDGDVRKA

-204 LAVLSTPNDKNTVS
+204 LAILSTPADQDTVT
-218 ISTET
+218 ITT
-223 LEEILQR
+223 QVMEEILQ
-230 KSLPGDK
+230 KKVLAGDK
-237 DGDEHYNLLSAL
+237 DGSEHYNLLSAF
-249 QKSIRGSDVNAA
+249 QKSIRGSDVNAS
-261 LHYLG
+261 LHYLA
-266 RLILSGDLVAICRRL
+266 RLILSGDLIGICRRL

-286 EDIGLANPTAIIL
+286 EDIGLANPTAVTL
-299 AKDAIDVA
+299 TKNAIDVA
-307 RETGFPEARI
+307 RDTGFPEARI
-317 PLATA
+317 PLAMA
-322 TVELALSP
+322 VVELALSP
-330 KSNNAYMALDKAIAD
+330 KSNNAYMALERAIAD
-345 IQNPQIDLTIPMHVR
+345 INDPEIDTTIPLHLR

-366 ASKMGVVGYMYPH
+366 ADKMGVVGYNYPH
-379 DFNLHYTPQQYAPND
+379 DFNAHYTPQQYLPTSLTNAF
-394 LKHVQYLN
+394 YLD
-402 TENLTTEHE
+402 TENLTTTHEHE
-411 KQLVERAVTITKLN
+411 LVDRARMITDLN
-425 GDA
+425 RGATK

>member
-1 MVEHMS
+1 
-7 NLATRMRP
+7 MRP

-36 MVSAK
+36 MVAAK

-85 AIAKEAESK
+85 TIAKEAEK
-94 GQLILLLDEIHRLD
+94 QPVILLLDEIHRLD

-149 EIKSVNPQ
+149 EIKSVTAEAIADLLEQSLTKDSVLKDYN
-157 DIVNLI
+157 VNVSRDTLLFI
-163 KKASQTDEILKNFT
+163 
-177 ITISDESLNFLAN
+177 AN
-190 NVDGDVRKA
+190 NTDGDVRKA

-204 LAVLSTPNDKNTVS
+204 LAILSTPADRDTVT
-218 ISTET
+218 ITT
-223 LEEILQR
+223 QVMEEILQ
-230 KSLPGDK
+230 KKVLAGDK
-237 DGDEHYNLLSAL
+237 DGSEHYNLLSAF
-249 QKSIRGSDVNAA
+249 QKSIRGSDVNAS
-261 LHYLG
+261 LHYLA
-266 RLILSGDLVAICRRL
+266 RLILSGDLIGICRRL

-286 EDIGLANPTAIIL
+286 EDIGLANPTAVTL
-299 AKDAIDVA
+299 TKNAIDVA
-307 RETGFPEARI
+307 RDTGFPEARI
-317 PLATA
+317 PLAMA
-322 TVELALSP
+322 VVELALSP
-330 KSNNAYMALDKAIAD
+330 KSNNAYMALDRAIAD
-345 IQNPQIDLTIPMHVR
+345 INDPEIDTTIPAHLR

-366 ASKMGVVGYMYPH
+366 AGKMGVVGYSYPH
-379 DFNLHYTPQQYAPND
+379 DYNAHYTPQQYLPTSLTNAF
-394 LKHVQYLN
+394 YLD
-402 TENLTTEHE
+402 TENLTTTHEHE
-411 KQLVERAVTITKLN
+411 LIDRARMIADLNRGTTK
-425 GDA
+425 

>member
-1 MVEHMS
+1 MS

-15 QKIEDVIGQ
+15 QKIENVIGQ

-36 MVSAK
+36 MVAAK

-85 AIAKEAESK
+85 DIAKKAEK
-94 GQLILLLDEIHRLD
+94 QPVILLLDEIHRLD

-149 EIKSVNPQ
+149 EIKSVTADAIADLLEQ
-157 DIVNLI
+157 SLTKDSV
-163 KKASQTDEILKNFT
+163 LKDYKVEVSRDTLLF
-177 ITISDESLNFLAN
+177 IAN
-190 NVDGDVRKA
+190 NSNGDVRKA

-204 LAVLSTPNDKNTVS
+204 LAILSTPADQDTVT
-218 ISTET
+218 ITT
-223 LEEILQR
+223 PIMEEILQR
-230 KSLPGDK
+230 KVLAGDK
-237 DGDEHYNLLSAL
+237 DGSEHYNLLSAF
-249 QKSIRGSDVNAA
+249 QKSIRGSDVNAS
-261 LHYLG
+261 LHYLA
-266 RLILSGDLVAICRRL
+266 RLILSGDLIGICRRL

-286 EDIGLANPTAIIL
+286 EDIGLANPTAVTL
-299 AKDAIDVA
+299 TKNAIDVA
-307 RETGFPEARI
+307 RDTGFPEARI
-317 PLATA
+317 PLAMA
-322 TVELALSP
+322 VVELALSP
-330 KSNNAYMALDKAIAD
+330 KSNNAYMALDRAIAD
-345 IQNPQIDLTIPMHVR
+345 INDPEIDTTIPAHLR

-366 ASKMGVVGYMYPH
+366 ADKMGVVGYNYPH
-379 DFNLHYTPQQYAPND
+379 DFNAHYTPQQYLPTSLTNAF
-394 LKHVQYLN
+394 YLD
-402 TENLTTEHE
+402 TENLTTTHEHE
-411 KQLVERAVTITKLN
+411 LIDRARMIADLN
-425 GDA
+425 KGA

>member
-1 MVEHMS
+1 MS

-36 MVSAK
+36 MVAAK

-85 AIAKEAESK
+85 TIAKEAEK
-94 GQLILLLDEIHRLD
+94 QPVILLLDEIHRLD

-149 EIKSVNPQ
+149 EIKSVTAEAIADLLEQSLTKDSVLKDYN
-157 DIVNLI
+157 VNVSRDTLLFI
-163 KKASQTDEILKNFT
+163 
-177 ITISDESLNFLAN
+177 AN
-190 NVDGDVRKA
+190 NTDGDVRKA

-204 LAVLSTPNDKNTVS
+204 LAILSTPADQDTVT
-218 ISTET
+218 ITT
-223 LEEILQR
+223 QVMEEILQ
-230 KSLPGDK
+230 KKVLAGDK
-237 DGDEHYNLLSAL
+237 DGSEHYNLLSAF
-249 QKSIRGSDVNAA
+249 QKSIRGSDVNAS
-261 LHYLG
+261 LHYLA
-266 RLILSGDLVAICRRL
+266 RLILSGDLIGICRRL

-286 EDIGLANPTAIIL
+286 EDIGLANPTAVTL
-299 AKDAIDVA
+299 TKNAIDVA
-307 RETGFPEARI
+307 RDTGFPEARI
-317 PLATA
+317 PLAMA
-322 TVELALSP
+322 VVELALSP
-330 KSNNAYMALDKAIAD
+330 KSNNAYMALDRAIAD
-345 IQNPQIDLTIPMHVR
+345 INDPEIDTTIPAHLR

-366 ASKMGVVGYMYPH
+366 ADKMGVVGYNYPH
-379 DFNLHYTPQQYAPND
+379 DFNAHYTPQQYLPTSLTNAF
-394 LKHVQYLN
+394 YLD
-402 TENLTTEHE
+402 TENLTTTHEHE
-411 KQLVERAVTITKLN
+411 LVDRARMIADLNRGTTK
-425 GDA
+425 

>member
-1 MVEHMS
+1 MS

-36 MVSAK
+36 MVAAK

-85 AIAKEAESK
+85 TIAKEAEK
-94 GQLILLLDEIHRLD
+94 QPVILLLDEIHRLD

-149 EIKSVNPQ
+149 EIKSVTADAIADLLEQSLTKDSVLKDYN
-157 DIVNLI
+157 VNVSRDTLLFI
-163 KKASQTDEILKNFT
+163 
-177 ITISDESLNFLAN
+177 AN
-190 NVDGDVRKA
+190 NTDGDVRKA

-204 LAVLSTPNDKNTVS
+204 LAILSTPADRDTVT
-218 ISTET
+218 ITT
-223 LEEILQR
+223 QVMEEILQ
-230 KSLPGDK
+230 KKVLAGDK
-237 DGDEHYNLLSAL
+237 DGSEHYNLLSAF
-249 QKSIRGSDVNAA
+249 QKSIRGSDVNAS
-261 LHYLG
+261 LHYLA
-266 RLILSGDLVAICRRL
+266 RLILSGDLIGICRRL

-286 EDIGLANPTAIIL
+286 EDIGLANPTAVTL
-299 AKDAIDVA
+299 TKNAIDVA
-307 RETGFPEARI
+307 RDTGFPEARI
-317 PLATA
+317 PLAMA
-322 TVELALSP
+322 VVELALSP
-330 KSNNAYMALDKAIAD
+330 KSNNAYMALDRAITD
-345 IQNPQIDLTIPMHVR
+345 INDPEIDTTIPAHLR

-366 ASKMGVVGYMYPH
+366 ADKMGVVGYSYPH
-379 DFNLHYTPQQYAPND
+379 DYNAHYTPQQYLPASLTNAF
-394 LKHVQYLN
+394 YLD
-402 TENLTTEHE
+402 TENLTTTHEHE
-411 KQLVERAVTITKLN
+411 LIDRARMIADLNRGTTK
-425 GDA
+425 

>member
-1 MVEHMS
+1 
-7 NLATRMRP
+7 MRP

-36 MVSAK
+36 MVAAK

-85 AIAKEAESK
+85 TIAKEAEK
-94 GQLILLLDEIHRLD
+94 QPVILLLDEIHRLD

-149 EIKSVNPQ
+149 EIKSVTA
-157 DIVNLI
+157 DAIANLLEQSLT
-163 KKASQTDEILKNFT
+163 KDSVLKDYKVDVSRDTLLF
-177 ITISDESLNFLAN
+177 IAN
-190 NVDGDVRKA
+190 NTDGDVRKA

-204 LAVLSTPNDKNTVS
+204 LAILSTPADQDTVT
-218 ISTET
+218 ITT
-223 LEEILQR
+223 QVMEEILQ
-230 KSLPGDK
+230 KKVLAGDK
-237 DGDEHYNLLSAL
+237 DGSEHYNLLSAF
-249 QKSIRGSDVNAA
+249 QKSIRGSDVNAS
-261 LHYLG
+261 LHYLA
-266 RLILSGDLVAICRRL
+266 RLILSGDLIGICRRL

-286 EDIGLANPTAIIL
+286 EDIGLANPTAVTL
-299 AKDAIDVA
+299 TKNAIDVA
-307 RETGFPEARI
+307 RDTGFPEARI
-317 PLATA
+317 PLAMA
-322 TVELALSP
+322 VVELALSP
-330 KSNNAYMALDKAIAD
+330 KSNNAYMALDRAIAD
-345 IQNPQIDLTIPMHVR
+345 INDPEIDTTIPAHLR

-366 ASKMGVVGYMYPH
+366 ADKMGVVGYNYPH
-379 DFNLHYTPQQYAPND
+379 DFNAHYTPQQYLPTSLTNAF
-394 LKHVQYLN
+394 YLD
-402 TENLTTEHE
+402 TENLTTTHEHE
-411 KQLVERAVTITKLN
+411 LIDRARMIADLN
-425 GDA
+425 RGAQK

>member
-1 MVEHMS
+1 MS

-36 MVSAK
+36 MVAAK

-85 AIAKEAESK
+85 TIAKEAEK
-94 GQLILLLDEIHRLD
+94 QPVILLLDEIHRLD

-149 EIKSVNPQ
+149 EIKSVTAEAIADLLEQSLTKDSVLKDYN
-157 DIVNLI
+157 VNVSRDTLLFI
-163 KKASQTDEILKNFT
+163 
-177 ITISDESLNFLAN
+177 AN
-190 NVDGDVRKA
+190 NTDGDVRKA

-204 LAVLSTPNDKNTVS
+204 LAILSTPADQDTVT
-218 ISTET
+218 ITT
-223 LEEILQR
+223 QVMEEILQ
-230 KSLPGDK
+230 KKVLAGDK
-237 DGDEHYNLLSAL
+237 DGSEHYNLLSAF
-249 QKSIRGSDVNAA
+249 QKSIRGSDVNAS
-261 LHYLG
+261 LHYLA
-266 RLILSGDLVAICRRL
+266 RLILSGDLIGICRRL

-286 EDIGLANPTAIIL
+286 EDIGLANPTAVTL
-299 AKDAIDVA
+299 TKNAIDVA
-307 RETGFPEARI
+307 RDTGFPEARI
-317 PLATA
+317 PLAMA
-322 TVELALSP
+322 VVELALSP
-330 KSNNAYMALDKAIAD
+330 KSNNAYMALDRAIAD
-345 IQNPQIDLTIPMHVR
+345 INDPEIDTTIPAHLR

-366 ASKMGVVGYMYPH
+366 ADKMGVVGYNYPH
-379 DFNLHYTPQQYAPND
+379 DFNAHYTPQQYLPTSLTNAF
-394 LKHVQYLN
+394 YLD
-402 TENLTTEHE
+402 TENLTTTHEHE
-411 KQLVERAVTITKLN
+411 LIDRARMIADLN
-425 GDA
+425 RGAQK

>member
-1 MVEHMS
+1 MS

-36 MVSAK
+36 MVAAK

-85 AIAKEAESK
+85 TIAKESEK
-94 GQLILLLDEIHRLD
+94 QPVILLLDEIHRLD

-149 EIKSVNPQ
+149 EIKSVTAEAIADLLEKSLTQ
-157 DIVNLI
+157 DSV
-163 KKASQTDEILKNFT
+163 LKNYKVNVSRDTLLF
-177 ITISDESLNFLAN
+177 IAN
-190 NVDGDVRKA
+190 NTDGDVRKA

-204 LAVLSTPNDKNTVS
+204 LAILSTPLDQDTVT
-218 ISTET
+218 ITT
-223 LEEILQR
+223 QVMEEILQ
-230 KSLPGDK
+230 KKVLAGDK
-237 DGDEHYNLLSAL
+237 DGSEHYNLLSAF
-249 QKSIRGSDVNAA
+249 QKSIRGSDVNAS
-261 LHYLG
+261 LHYLA
-266 RLILSGDLVAICRRL
+266 RLILSGDLIGICRRL

-286 EDIGLANPTAIIL
+286 EDIGLANPTAVTL
-299 AKDAIDVA
+299 TKNAIDVA
-307 RETGFPEARI
+307 RDTGFPEARI
-317 PLATA
+317 PLAMA
-322 TVELALSP
+322 VVELALSP
-330 KSNNAYMALDKAIAD
+330 KSNNAYMALDRALAD
-345 IQNPQIDLTIPMHVR
+345 INDPEIDTTIPPHLR

-366 ASKMGVVGYMYPH
+366 ADKMGVVGYNYPH
-379 DFNLHYTPQQYAPND
+379 DFNAHYTPQQYLPASLTNAF
-394 LKHVQYLN
+394 YLD
-402 TENLTTEHE
+402 TENLTTTHEHE
-411 KQLVERAVTITKLN
+411 LVDRARMIADLNRGTTK
-425 GDA
+425 

>member
-1 MVEHMS
+1 
-7 NLATRMRP
+7 MRP

-36 MVSAK
+36 MVAAK

-85 AIAKEAESK
+85 TIAKEAEK
-94 GQLILLLDEIHRLD
+94 QPVILLLDEIHRLD

-149 EIKSVNPQ
+149 EIKSVTAEAIANLLEQ
-157 DIVNLI
+157 SLTKDSVLKDYNVNVSRDTLLFI
-163 KKASQTDEILKNFT
+163 
-177 ITISDESLNFLAN
+177 AN
-190 NVDGDVRKA
+190 NTDGDVRKA

-204 LAVLSTPNDKNTVS
+204 LAILSTPADQDTVT
-218 ISTET
+218 ITT
-223 LEEILQR
+223 QVMEEILQ
-230 KSLPGDK
+230 KKVLAGDK
-237 DGDEHYNLLSAL
+237 DGSEHYNLLSAF
-249 QKSIRGSDVNAA
+249 QKSIRGSDVNAS
-261 LHYLG
+261 LHYLA
-266 RLILSGDLVAICRRL
+266 RLILSGDLIGICRRL

-286 EDIGLANPTAIIL
+286 EDIGLANPTAVTL
-299 AKDAIDVA
+299 TKNAIDVA
-307 RETGFPEARI
+307 RDTGFPEARI
-317 PLATA
+317 PLAMA
-322 TVELALSP
+322 VVELALSP
-330 KSNNAYMALDKAIAD
+330 KSNNAYMALDRAIAD
-345 IQNPQIDLTIPMHVR
+345 INDPEIDTTIPAHLR

-366 ASKMGVVGYMYPH
+366 ADKMGVVGYNYPH
-379 DFNLHYTPQQYAPND
+379 DFNAHYTPQQYLPASLTNAF
-394 LKHVQYLN
+394 YLD
-402 TENLTTEHE
+402 TENLTTTHEHE
-411 KQLVERAVTITKLN
+411 LVDRARMIADLNRGATK
-425 GDA
+425 

>member
-1 MVEHMS
+1 MS

-36 MVSAK
+36 MVAAK

-85 AIAKEAESK
+85 TIAKEAEK
-94 GQLILLLDEIHRLD
+94 QPVILLLDEIHRLD

-149 EIKSVNPQ
+149 EIKSVTAEAIADLLEQ
-157 DIVNLI
+157 SLTKDSV
-163 KKASQTDEILKNFT
+163 LKDYKVDVSRDTLLF
-177 ITISDESLNFLAN
+177 IAN
-190 NVDGDVRKA
+190 NTDGDVRKA

-204 LAVLSTPNDKNTVS
+204 LAILSTPANQDTVT
-218 ISTET
+218 ITT
-223 LEEILQR
+223 QVMEEILQ
-230 KSLPGDK
+230 KKVLAGDK
-237 DGDEHYNLLSAL
+237 DGSEHYNLLSAF
-249 QKSIRGSDVNAA
+249 QKSIRGSDVNAS
-261 LHYLG
+261 LHYLA
-266 RLILSGDLVAICRRL
+266 RLILSGDLIGICRRL
-281 SIIAF
+281 SICAF
-286 EDIGLANPTAIIL
+286 EDIGLANPTAVTL
-299 AKDAIDVA
+299 TKNAIDVA
-307 RETGFPEARI
+307 RDTGFPEARI
-317 PLATA
+317 PLAMA
-322 TVELALSP
+322 VVELALSP
-330 KSNNAYMALDKAIAD
+330 KSNNAYMALDRAIAD
-345 IQNPQIDLTIPMHVR
+345 INNPEIDTTIPMHLR

-366 ASKMGVVGYMYPH
+366 ADKMGVVGYNYPH
-379 DFNLHYTPQQYAPND
+379 DFNAHYTPQQYLPTSLTNAF
-394 LKHVQYLN
+394 YLD
-402 TENLTTEHE
+402 TENLTTTHEHE
-411 KQLVERAVTITKLN
+411 LVDRARMIADLN
-425 GDA
+425 KGS

>member
-1 MVEHMS
+1 MS

-36 MVSAK
+36 MVAAK

-85 AIAKEAESK
+85 TIAKEAEK
-94 GQLILLLDEIHRLD
+94 QPVILLLDEIHRLD

-149 EIKSVNPQ
+149 EIKSVTAEAIANLLEQ
-157 DIVNLI
+157 SLTKDSVLKDYNVNVSRDTLLFI
-163 KKASQTDEILKNFT
+163 
-177 ITISDESLNFLAN
+177 AN
-190 NVDGDVRKA
+190 NTDGDVRKA

-204 LAVLSTPNDKNTVS
+204 LAILSTPADQDTVT
-218 ISTET
+218 ITT
-223 LEEILQR
+223 QVMEEILQ
-230 KSLPGDK
+230 KKVLAGDK
-237 DGDEHYNLLSAL
+237 DGSEHYNLLSAF
-249 QKSIRGSDVNAA
+249 QKSIRGSDVNAS
-261 LHYLG
+261 LHYLA
-266 RLILSGDLVAICRRL
+266 RLILSGDLIGICRRL

-286 EDIGLANPTAIIL
+286 EDIGLANPTAVTL
-299 AKDAIDVA
+299 TKNAIDVA
-307 RETGFPEARI
+307 RDTGFPEARI
-317 PLATA
+317 PLAMA
-322 TVELALSP
+322 VVELALSP
-330 KSNNAYMALDKAIAD
+330 KSNNAYMALDRALAD
-345 IQNPQIDLTIPMHVR
+345 INDPEIDTTIPPHLR

-366 ASKMGVVGYMYPH
+366 ADKMGVVGYNYPH
-379 DFNLHYTPQQYAPND
+379 DFNAHYTPQQYLPTSLTNAF
-394 LKHVQYLN
+394 YLD
-402 TENLTTEHE
+402 TENLTTTHEHE
-411 KQLVERAVTITKLN
+411 LVDRARMIADLN
-425 GDA
+425 KGTQQ